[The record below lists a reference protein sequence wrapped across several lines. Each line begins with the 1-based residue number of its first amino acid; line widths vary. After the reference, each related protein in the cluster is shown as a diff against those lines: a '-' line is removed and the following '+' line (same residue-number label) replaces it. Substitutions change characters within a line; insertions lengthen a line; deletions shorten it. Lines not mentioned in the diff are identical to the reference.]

1 MVGARVA
8 GRRSRHSSERNRK
21 NHFNNVR
28 FCCVVG
34 ARQPFFLIAIHAQE
48 ESCCLRWV
56 ETSTP
61 FSISQFVRTQEFMSS
76 IDLRATLIHR
86 LEETAHRRGSSTQS
100 DVRLE
105 RAHARSSFLDG

>member
-1 MVGARVA
+1 
-8 GRRSRHSSERNRK
+8 
-21 NHFNNVR
+21 
-28 FCCVVG
+28 
-34 ARQPFFLIAIHAQE
+34 
-48 ESCCLRWV
+48 
-56 ETSTP
+56 
-61 FSISQFVRTQEFMSS
+61 MSS